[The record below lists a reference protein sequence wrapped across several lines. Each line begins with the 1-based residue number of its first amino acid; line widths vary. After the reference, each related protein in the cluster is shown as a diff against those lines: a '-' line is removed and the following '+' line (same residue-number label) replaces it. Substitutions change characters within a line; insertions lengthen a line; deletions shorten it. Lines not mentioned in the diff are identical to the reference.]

1 MELIIVL
8 TALFSKHILADY
20 FFQRAWMFPDKGVYG
35 AWGGVSHAGIHGILT
50 TLVLFGFADIQT
62 AIILGLLDF
71 FFHYHID
78 YAKNNV
84 WKNKKL
90 TSSDSLY
97 WMIHGVDQFAH
108 FLTYV
113 LIVFLISNH

>member
-35 AWGGVSHAGIHGILT
+35 AWGGVAHAITHSILT
-50 TLVLFGFADIQT
+50 SFVLMFFTDVFTAQALAVLDGF
-62 AIILGLLDF
+62 L
-71 FFHYHID
+71 HYHID
-78 YAKNNV
+78 YIKNNV
-84 WKNKKL
+84 WKSKKY
-90 TSSDSLY
+90 TASHSEY
-97 WMIHGVDQFAH
+97 WMIHGVDQFLH